1 MNLSINRATPYHTLA
16 ERPVDSISIF
26 YVITQYLPLMN
37 KELEENY
44 GVEVDLHIAGSAA
57 LRSVLKYHSRFS
69 ERYRD
74 AAYQMP
80 VGDIDFFIGIRKIR
94 DHQGNRGQG
103 DVEIAT
109 RVRGSRSFNN
119 LIHLLGGQN
128 GFSNSMNSSSG
139 SESQSGVIHAYQLTP
154 MSLTTPTV
162 IPRFNI
168 IFREGMYNSTMSQ
181 NIEGLFNSF
190 DLDVL
195 ECCIT
200 LTNSRRTPTRN
211 ITTWTSDFQE
221 ALQEGIAVSKRPLE
235 GPRLEKYTG
244 YLQHLGIQSDWGLE

>member
-1 MNLSINRATPYHTLA
+1 MNLSMHRATPHHTLA
-16 ERPVDSISIF
+16 NQVVGSISIF
-26 YVITQYLPLMN
+26 HVIANYLPLMN
-37 KELEENY
+37 KELEDNY

-69 ERYRD
+69 TRRD

-94 DHQGNRGQG
+94 DCQGNRDLEDAG
-103 DVEIAT
+103 IAT

-119 LIHLLGGQN
+119 LIHLLGGQ
-128 GFSNSMNSSSG
+128 GSYINSMASNNG
-139 SESQSGVIHAYQLTP
+139 SESQSGVIHAYQLAP

-200 LTNSRRTPTRN
+200 LTNSRRASTRN

-221 ALQEGIAVSKRPLE
+221 ALEQGIAVSKRPLE

-244 YLQHLGIQSDWGLE
+244 YLQHLGIQSDWGLQ